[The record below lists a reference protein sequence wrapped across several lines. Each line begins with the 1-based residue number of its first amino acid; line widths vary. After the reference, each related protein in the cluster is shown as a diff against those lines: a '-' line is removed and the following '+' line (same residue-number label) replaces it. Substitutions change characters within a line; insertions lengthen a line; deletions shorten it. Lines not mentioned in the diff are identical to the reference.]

1 MNMVQLAAGALGLL
15 VAVSGQA
22 DELIPRDVSK
32 VLDQASKILGGGSTN
47 RSSRSSAVY
56 LEPGTVVDVPS
67 LGRASLYGN
76 DCART
81 RAGSDGCS
89 YIKVDNSERRVT
101 VIAAGSSNALE
112 ERWKFKQISSN
123 QIMAIRPDGGV
134 VYIGR

>member
-15 VAVSGQA
+15 VAVSVQA

-81 RAGSDGCS
+81 RADGCS

-101 VIAAGSSNALE
+101 VVAAGSASALE
-112 ERWKFKQISSN
+112 ERWKFKQISAN
-123 QIMAIRPDGGV
+123 RIMAIRPDGGI
-134 VYIGR
+134 VYIVR